1 MSPALEVAFLG
12 APQEELIPTVSL
24 WLVDPSGLL
33 TVLPL
38 TRSLLVWTSSSLEFT
53 AVLSSLCPVSD
64 PGTAWGTWRMVND
77 GQEVRR
83 DILERPLCLAVHTP
97 CPPFRATLCMPPAKS
112 GTLIEH

>member
-1 MSPALEVAFLG
+1 MSPALEVTFLS

-53 AVLSSLCPVSD
+53 AVSSSLCPVF
-64 PGTAWGTWRMVND
+64 W
-77 GQEVRR
+77 
-83 DILERPLCLAVHTP
+83 ILEQHGAHGEWSMTDR
-97 CPPFRATLCMPPAKS
+97 K
-112 GTLIEH
+112 